1 MFEPKI
7 AIAVDEYLGIKNEAP
22 PIELNG
28 MFFIIFCNLCIKY
41 NLWLSM

>member
-22 PIELNG
+22 IELDG
-28 MFFIIFCNLCIKY
+28 MFFIIFCNLYIKY